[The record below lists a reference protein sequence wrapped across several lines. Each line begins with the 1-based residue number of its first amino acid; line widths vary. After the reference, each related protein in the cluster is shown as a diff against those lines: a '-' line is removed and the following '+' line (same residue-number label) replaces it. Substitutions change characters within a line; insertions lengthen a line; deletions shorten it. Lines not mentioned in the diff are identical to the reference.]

1 MLKRENN
8 SGVAAPADPCYNR
21 SMIIDFHT
29 HVFSPGLI
37 ANRDRYMTDPCFK
50 LLFSNSKAK
59 LATAEDLIAEMDV
72 SGVDKS
78 VILNIGWA
86 SHEFCVETNDY
97 ILESASKY
105 PQRLIP
111 FVGIQ
116 ALAGTDAIREIERCV
131 SAGAKGVGEIRPD
144 VQELDLGNR
153 AIMQP
158 FVESLTSNKLI
169 LLSHADE
176 PVGHG
181 YPGKGGATPQI
192 LFPFIATYPKLKLV
206 LAHWGGGMPFY
217 GLMPEVGSSL
227 KNTWFDS
234 AASPY
239 LYRPKIYQRV
249 ADLSGV
255 DKILFGSDW
264 PLLSPRRGID
274 EVNSLG
280 MTAPVVDKILG
291 SNASALLRISNA

>member
-1 MLKRENN
+1 
-8 SGVAAPADPCYNR
+8 
-21 SMIIDFHT
+21 MIIDFHT
-29 HVFSPGLI
+29 HVFSPRLI
-37 ANRDRYMTDPCFK
+37 ANRERYLADPCFK
-50 LLFSNSKAK
+50 LLFSNPKAK
-59 LATAEDLIAEMDV
+59 LATAEDLITEMD
-72 SGVDKS
+72 SCGVDKS

-86 SHEFCVETNDY
+86 SHNFCVETNNY

-105 PQRLIP
+105 PERLIP

-116 ALAGTDAIREIERCV
+116 ALAGDDAILEIERCV
-131 SAGAKGVGEIRPD
+131 SAGARGVGEIRPD
-144 VQELDLGNR
+144 IQGIDLADNS
-153 AIMQP
+153 IIQP
-158 FVESLTSNKLI
+158 FVESLTSNRLI
-169 LLSHADE
+169 LLSHSDE
-176 PVGHG
+176 PVGHA
-181 YPGKGGATPQI
+181 YPGKGAATPQT
-192 LFPFIATYPKLKLV
+192 LFPFIAAYPKLKLV

-217 GLMPEVGSSL
+217 SLMPEVGSSL

-280 MTAPVVDKILG
+280 MESTAVDKVLG
-291 SNASALLRISNA
+291 VNAFALLGQPND